1 MPVDGGA
8 AIVRGGG
15 FRQTSRDGTVA
26 RDLRN
31 RGSDNDPAS
40 LCVDSEATGLGCS
53 HRVVAIANPAH
64 SDYVAR
70 TTRRRVDAGPAHG
83 HAMRADGA
91 DRFHRRCIVYL
102 RSEERPVGID
112 LSHLW
117 DTLGIK

>member
-31 RGSDNDPAS
+31 LVEESDPAS

-53 HRVVAIANPAH
+53 HRVAAIANPAH
-64 SDYVAR
+64 SEPENHTIR
-70 TTRRRVDAGPAHG
+70 TLVDAGPARG

-91 DRFHRRCIVYL
+91 DHFHRRCIVYL
-102 RSEERPVGID
+102 R
-112 LSHLW
+112 
-117 DTLGIK
+117 